1 MSYILDA
8 LRKSDQQ
15 RQRGAVPTLRTAP
28 AVALAPKQPAY
39 LLYALL
45 AAILL
50 GSGIGIGWWRPWQP
64 EQAGAPQVVA
74 AKPAESSPRE
84 TAPVPSEIARDPMPV
99 LQPRDSVPASQFA
112 PAPAAAKTA
121 PVDAPPP
128 ERPVDSAAREQ
139 KVMALAE
146 LPASLQSQIP
156 KITITVHA
164 YSAKPA
170 ERLVGINDRLLR
182 EGDSLEPDLR
192 VEQITPDGMNLS
204 YKGTHFRH
212 GVR

>member
-28 AVALAPKQPAY
+28 AVAMAPKQPAY

-64 EQAGAPQVVA
+64 EQDTAPQTVA

-84 TAPVPSEIARDPMPV
+84 TAPVPSEIAREPMPV
-99 LQPRDSVPASQFA
+99 LRPLDSVPAPQFA
-112 PAPAAAKTA
+112 PAPARA
-121 PVDAPPP
+121 PMEARPP
-128 ERPVDSAAREQ
+128 EPLAGSGLREQ
-139 KVMALAE
+139 RVMTIAE

-192 VEQITPDGMNLS
+192 VEQITPDGMILS